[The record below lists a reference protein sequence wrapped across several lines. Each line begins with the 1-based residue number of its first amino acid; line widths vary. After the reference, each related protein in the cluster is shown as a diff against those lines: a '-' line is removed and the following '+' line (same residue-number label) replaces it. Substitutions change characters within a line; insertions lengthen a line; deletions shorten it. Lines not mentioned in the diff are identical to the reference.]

1 MPNKVKKNERS
12 TKVKKEKKSETQAV
26 TPEKNIKQDVKLS
39 EKSLEKVTVA
49 EKAPAVTKVGTLL
62 KNMRLEKGL
71 KVVDV
76 AKKLCIRKQ
85 YLEAIE
91 ESNYSEIPPF
101 PYGVGF
107 VRSYAGYL
115 GLNSGNIVELYKEE
129 TKIKNSAELVIAEPQ
144 AKSAMP
150 GGIYILASLAALGA
164 LYGAW
169 VWWNS
174 NSAEDTPEIVI
185 EEQVGNTPDVVVVE
199 EVNVQEDSPAPIS
212 ATISDENLPA
222 DNNAQ
227 TTISEN
233 NDKDALK
240 IEVANDSAPA
250 TITEVKTE
258 ETPVSEVSIPQ
269 KGVYIEILE
278 ETWIE
283 VKNSSK
289 LYLSKELKP
298 GDTYTLPN
306 DKGLMLS
313 VGKRGSVNVYV
324 NGAKTDIART
334 GRQMHIDIDSYLNS
348 NH

>member
-12 TKVKKEKKSETQAV
+12 TKVKKEKKSEVQA
-26 TPEKNIKQDVKLS
+26 TTSEKNIKQEAKLS
-39 EKSLEKVTVA
+39 EKSLENVAVA
-49 EKAPAVTKVGTLL
+49 EKAPTVTKVGTLL

-91 ESNYSEIPPF
+91 ESNYNEIPPF

-174 NSAEDTPEIVI
+174 NSAEDTPEIVV
-185 EEQVGNTPDVVVVE
+185 EEQVGNTPDVVVIE
-199 EVNVQEDSPAPIS
+199 EIDTPEDNNILIDDAKKG
-212 ATISDENLPA
+212 ENLSSG
-222 DNNAQ
+222 DAQ
-227 TTISEN
+227 ITISEDN
-233 NDKDALK
+233 YNEALQSA
-240 IEVANDSAPA
+240 VAPA
-250 TITEVKTE
+250 AAQTPVSEVKTE
-258 ETPVSEVSIPQ
+258 EAPVSEVSIPQ

-324 NGAKTDIART
+324 NGTKTDIART